1 MAARETGNN
10 RPGGSDPSSDQRALA
25 SQSSRRGRREEVRV
39 ENFIRSPKQALFSVA
54 PLISKS
60 PREIVRSHRHT
71 GVTPPDDATHR
82 SIDPAHKK
90 STCCCCCCTG
100 NNPQWSLAVSL
111 LACNFYTTR
120 KTNNTIIT
128 PNARMTNPTPTAMAS
143 SNTHTKQPNK
153 KKNTHTAGDRAANV
167 NLHVR
172 SASESTRFSLM
183 EQVFST
189 SSTMAAVGAAT
200 WCRRLTTATTREA

>member
-10 RPGGSDPSSDQRALA
+10 RPGGSDASSDQRALA

-90 STCCCCCCTG
+90 STCCCCYCCCCTG

-128 PNARMTNPTPTAMAS
+128 PN
-143 SNTHTKQPNK
+143 
-153 KKNTHTAGDRAANV
+153 
-167 NLHVR
+167 
-172 SASESTRFSLM
+172 SE
-183 EQVFST
+183 
-189 SSTMAAVGAAT
+189 
-200 WCRRLTTATTREA
+200 